1 MTKSQTFEDSW
12 KCIVDQSAVEK
23 HATVKVSAAETTI
36 LVQISRWVMQQ
47 IITST
52 VLKPL
57 LAPTDNN

>member
-52 VLKPL
+52 VL
-57 LAPTDNN
+57 